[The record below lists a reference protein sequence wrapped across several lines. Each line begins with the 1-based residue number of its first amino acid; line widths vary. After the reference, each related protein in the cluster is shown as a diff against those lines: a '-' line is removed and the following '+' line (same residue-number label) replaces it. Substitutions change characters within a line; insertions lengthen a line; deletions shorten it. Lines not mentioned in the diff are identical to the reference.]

1 MRDNLFEIITSSRT
15 FYVQVKSP
23 LHEDFYVPFLGTVY
37 ADASPFPVL
46 SLLFCLKFLVGKF
59 SP

>member
-15 FYVQVKSP
+15 FYVQVKSSFT
-23 LHEDFYVPFLGTVY
+23 DVPFTVGGVLV
-37 ADASPFPVL
+37 DLPFPLL
-46 SLLFCLKFLVGKF
+46 SLLFWPKFLGGKF